1 MVFVQRVRVYK
12 VTAKFIKRLGDTVY
26 SVGFPVR
33 EVEKGNL
40 TLAFISEKI
49 EANNSEIIDGNIFF
63 ALNDIGIKNDYEAW
77 KKATKDGIIEEI
89 QNSKNSVAEQQ
100 VSYNKNTN
108 AFLVKMIQEF
118 DLANTTPMQGIN
130 FIQELKNHIK
140 IKG

>member
-1 MVFVQRVRVYK
+1 MVFVQRVRAYK
-12 VTAKFIKRLGDTVY
+12 VTAKFIKRVGDTVY
-26 SVGFPVR
+26 SVGFPVG

-63 ALNDIGIKNDYEAW
+63 ATTDIGIKKDYEAW

-100 VSYNKNTN
+100 VRYNKNTN
-108 AFLVKMIQEF
+108 DFLVKMIQEF
-118 DLANTTPMQGIN
+118 DLANTTPMQGLS

>member
-12 VTAKFIKRLGDTVY
+12 VTAKFIKRVGDKVY
-26 SVGFPVR
+26 SVGFPVG

-77 KKATKDGIIEEI
+77 KKLRCLKDYCILKLQPI
-89 QNSKNSVAEQQ
+89 
-100 VSYNKNTN
+100 
-108 AFLVKMIQEF
+108 FLNNV
-118 DLANTTPMQGIN
+118 
-130 FIQELKNHIK
+130 
-140 IKG
+140 